1 MQTNPIHSG
10 PISIGGNEKP
20 LIIAGQDSLE
30 SEELVLTIATE
41 LKRLAARHAIT
52 MVFKG
57 SYDKAN
63 RSSHTSYRGPGLRRG
78 IELLEQVKEET
89 GLPVTSD
96 VHTVEEVEQVALIE
110 LNDGRL
116 VWVDKRKVLHD
127 PH

>member
-1 MQTNPIHSG
+1 LQTNPIHSG